1 MEAGEHL
8 SCLPD
13 QKRTGGHTLGANN
26 SSTSTTMPKSRVWTS
41 SPGPMAE
48 ASLSMGCPRPRGVF
62 TSEIL
67 LIFGK
72 RGSGSGGKTAVF
84 TDHVLPR
91 PRKLHPGLPVC
102 RKTPQGRNSS
112 SGGLQATLS
121 AMLSILTWGALPIF
135 PAIQTALETSGQPSI
150 AGLQTVCRGPI
161 PPRLCQEGGFISRGF
176 PCASVDLLSDVMKMP
191 LLTGL

>member
-1 MEAGEHL
+1 MMEAGEHL

-72 RGSGSGGKTAVF
+72 RGFGSGGKTAVF

-121 AMLSILTWGALPIF
+121 ARLSILTWGALPIF
-135 PAIQTALETSGQPSI
+135 PAIQTALDVWSTLPCRATNRLQGANSPEVVSRRRFHFTWLPVCFG
-150 AGLQTVCRGPI
+150 GLTQRCHEKC
-161 PPRLCQEGGFISRGF
+161 LC
-176 PCASVDLLSDVMKMP
+176 
-191 LLTGL
+191 